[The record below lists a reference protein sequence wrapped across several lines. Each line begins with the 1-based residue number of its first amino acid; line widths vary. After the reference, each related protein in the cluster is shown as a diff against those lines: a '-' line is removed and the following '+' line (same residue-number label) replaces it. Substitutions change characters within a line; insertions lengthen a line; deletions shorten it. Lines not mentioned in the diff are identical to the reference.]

1 MLEFVN
7 FLRRQGDDFNPNM
20 KKIALKGC
28 EEKKFLAGVQKTV
41 EVGEGGGVKAKLA
54 MSKHKQIFLGMAS
67 LTKTRPMQSV
77 PNSWS

>member
-41 EVGEGGGVKAKLA
+41 EVGEGGGGQGKISNV
-54 MSKHKQIFLGMAS
+54 
-67 LTKTRPMQSV
+67 
-77 PNSWS
+77 